1 MAQWFRALDLVSS
14 LQSSVIPLLA
24 SVGTCTYVHTHRHIN
39 MHSKK
44 KKKTQLLK
52 KYPLRTSCLENNF
65 VYLIRCCDKSGR
77 KKTVLILKNVK
88 SHIVLTLI
96 YLLAQ
101 IKMAHSDELL

>member
-44 KKKTQLLK
+44 RTQLLK
-52 KYPLRTSCLENNF
+52 KIPSQN
-65 VYLIRCCDKSGR
+65 
-77 KKTVLILKNVK
+77 
-88 SHIVLTLI
+88 
-96 YLLAQ
+96 
-101 IKMAHSDELL
+101 